1 MTTGSSPVTRR
12 PVWWWVHDIAV
23 GFLSGFGV
31 GAVAGLFL
39 NRLVENKVVVL
50 VCAVLGAGAGMYVL
64 VQDHRGAER
73 FISGVVVVSWIL
85 LVLSAGF
92 LGLFIWAILNFE

>member
-1 MTTGSSPVTRR
+1 MSTGSSTGTRR
-12 PVWWWVHDIAV
+12 PIWWWGHDIAV
-23 GFLSGFGV
+23 GFLSGLGV

-39 NRLVENKVVVL
+39 NRLVENNVVVAA
-50 VCAVLGAGAGMYVL
+50 CAVLGAAAGIYVL
-64 VQDHRGAER
+64 IQDHRRAER

>member
-1 MTTGSSPVTRR
+1 MTTGSPTVTRR
-12 PVWWWVHDIAV
+12 PIWWWVHDIAV
-23 GFLSGFGV
+23 GLLSGFGV

-39 NRLVENKVVVL
+39 NRLVENNVVVL
-50 VCAVLGAGAGMYVL
+50 ACAVLGAAAGIFVL
-64 VQDHRGAER
+64 IQDHRGAGR
-73 FISGVVVVSWIL
+73 FLSGVVVVSWIL

>member
-1 MTTGSSPVTRR
+1 MTTGSPTVTGR
-12 PVWWWVHDIAV
+12 PIWWWVHDIAV

-39 NRLVENKVVVL
+39 NRLVENNVVVL
-50 VCAVLGAGAGMYVL
+50 ACAVLGAAAGIFVL
-64 VQDHRGAER
+64 IQDHRGAGR
-73 FISGVVVVSWIL
+73 FLSGVVVVSWIL